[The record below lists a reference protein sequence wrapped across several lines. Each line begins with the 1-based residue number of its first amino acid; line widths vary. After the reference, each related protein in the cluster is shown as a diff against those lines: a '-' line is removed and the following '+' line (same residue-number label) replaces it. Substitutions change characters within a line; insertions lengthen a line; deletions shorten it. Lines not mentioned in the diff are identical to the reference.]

1 MVKKTNKNK
10 RNKRRETRK
19 NTPGLKNMSNTNSN
33 SNSNSNSNYNIKNIR
48 GRNAVI
54 PPHLRR
60 PNNKEIPTFNP
71 PPPPPSMNTSSFISS
86 IGNYQPTPEPRQLGR
101 YRRNVLTRNTNG
113 RVKASHTIN
122 TRFDPVNAHELYRNN
137 IYANHVP
144 NENVRV
150 VNMNKFKKEQ
160 KKLRNKWRQYRKK
173 EKRKTKNL
181 KFKPVKGRT
190 KKKQNIPSAKEL
202 TLPQTA
208 IRSTSYAPQASVTY
222 ANLITKPY
230 NSNNSSNNES
240 VTYPTANNV
249 NRNNRAAENYNA
261 YPNENLNEIPNMI
274 NFNEYEYNGNYNG
287 RNNGE
292 YYYNGEYNGRP
303 SRDYYDGENNG
314 EYNFY

>member
-1 MVKKTNKNK
+1 MVKKTNKNRIK
-10 RNKRRETRK
+10 KTRETRRK
-19 NTPGLKNMSNTNSN
+19 TPGLEYMSN
-33 SNSNSNSNYNIKNIR
+33 SNNNSNNSNYNLNNIR
-48 GRNAVI
+48 RRNVNI

-60 PNNKEIPTFNP
+60 VNNKEIPTFNP
-71 PPPPPSMNTSSFISS
+71 PPPPPSMNTSSFTSS
-86 IGNYQPTPEPRQLGR
+86 LGNYQPTPEPKQRGR

-150 VNMNKFKKEQ
+150 VNMKKFKKEQ
-160 KKLRNKWRQYRKK
+160 KKLRNKWRQYRKNEK
-173 EKRKTKNL
+173 NRQKRKTKNL
-181 KFKPVKGRT
+181 KFKPVKGKT
-190 KKKQNIPSAKEL
+190 KKKQNIPSAKEV

-208 IRSTSYAPQASVTY
+208 TRSTQYAPQASVTY

-261 YPNENLNEIPNMI
+261 YHIREPINEYYGRLNNQVEDMI

-292 YYYNGEYNGRP
+292 YYYNGE
-303 SRDYYDGENNG
+303 NNN
-314 EYNFY
+314 Y